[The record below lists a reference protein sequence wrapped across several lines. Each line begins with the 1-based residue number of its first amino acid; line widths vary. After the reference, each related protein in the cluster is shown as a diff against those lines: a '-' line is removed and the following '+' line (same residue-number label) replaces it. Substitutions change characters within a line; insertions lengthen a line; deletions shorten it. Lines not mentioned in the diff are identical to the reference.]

1 MEIKTKRPQIKK
13 AIQNSGLKQKFV
25 ANKLGIS
32 EITLSYYISGTRNPS
47 RDRLRD
53 LAKICRCKIKELE
66 SD

>member
-1 MEIKTKRPQIKK
+1 MNENMKRPQIKK

-25 ANKLGIS
+25 ADKLGIS

-53 LAKICRCKIKELE
+53 LARICRCKISDLE
-66 SD
+66 S

>member
-1 MEIKTKRPQIKK
+1 MNENMKRPQIKK

-25 ANKLGIS
+25 AAKLGIS

-53 LAKICRCKIKELE
+53 LAKICRCRISELE
-66 SD
+66 DK

>member
-1 MEIKTKRPQIKK
+1 MNNRRPKIKK

-25 ANKLGIS
+25 ADKLGVS

-53 LAKICRCKIKELE
+53 LAKVCRCKISDLE
-66 SD
+66 D